1 MTILDKLM
9 KFITDSKYRFNIL
22 ASRGFFNNWSDEKY
36 LKYKF
41 KLVFGKELN
50 LKNPQTF
57 SEKLPWLKI
66 YDRKPIYT
74 TMVDKYEAKK
84 YVADIIGKEYII
96 STLGVWDKFEDI
108 DFDKLPS
115 QFVLKCTHDSGGLV
129 ICRDKSK
136 FDYKFAKKKINKS
149 LKRNYFWQGREWPY
163 KNVKPRIIAEKY
175 MEDPQTKDLKDY
187 KFFCF
192 NGEPQFLFIATDR
205 ASKTEETKFDFYDI
219 KFNHLPF
226 TNGHPNS
233 KKCIDKPQTFNEM
246 IRLVSI
252 LSKDIPHVRVDFYE
266 IAGKLYFG
274 ELTFSHWSGFMP
286 FQPPEWDKKIGDWLI
301 LPNKNKYLC

>member
-1 MTILDKLM
+1 MYNKIKQIL
-9 KFITDSKYRFNIL
+9 KFITERQFRFSILSKY
-22 ASRGFFNNWSDEKY
+22 GFLNNWSDEKY

-57 SEKLPWLKI
+57 SEKLQWLKI

-96 STLGVWDKFEDI
+96 PTLGVWNKFEDI

-175 MEDPQTKDLKDY
+175 MIDNKTQELRDY

-192 NGEPQFLFIATDR
+192 NGEPKMLFIASDR
-205 ASKTEETKFDFYDI
+205 QNPKEETKFDFYDI
-219 KFNHLPF
+219 DFNHLPF
-226 TNGHPNS
+226 INGHPNS
-233 KKCIDKPQTFNEM
+233 NKHIDKPETFDEM
-246 IRLVSI
+246 VRLAAI

-286 FQPPEWDKKIGDWLI
+286 FQPPEWDKIIGDWLI
-301 LPNKNKYLC
+301 LPSE